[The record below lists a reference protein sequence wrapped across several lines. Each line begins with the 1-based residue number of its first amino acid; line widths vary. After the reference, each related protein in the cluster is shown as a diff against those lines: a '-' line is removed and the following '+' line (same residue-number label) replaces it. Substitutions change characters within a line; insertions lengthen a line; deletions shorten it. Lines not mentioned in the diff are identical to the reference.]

1 MSAINASP
9 ESFVHKALKDEQIE
23 CIHRIVCHGRDV
35 LSVLPTGLGKS
46 AICQI
51 ITDPHEIVLFS
62 VCIKSTNV
70 VFKVAK
76 QLSEENGGGPFC

>member
-1 MSAINASP
+1 MILCLHVIFPQGYGTDAQRSGSCLA
-9 ESFVHKALKDEQIE
+9 
-23 CIHRIVCHGRDV
+23 
-35 LSVLPTGLGKS
+35 
-46 AICQI
+46 I

-62 VCIKSTNV
+62 VCIKSTIV